1 MPWKV
6 PDTLSLLFWLPVAP
20 CPGEHMH
27 MFVYLWDA
35 GEAGSPSGN
44 KFHPFYCARY
54 HRVGWEAGPGTDS
67 RSFMSTQYRHVG
79 PGRKPGPN
87 TLANTAETS
96 LLGAMGCCPLLLETL
111 SSLGPQWGVSLP
123 PSIFLFP
130 THLNTH
136 THACTP
142 RQPH

>member
-1 MPWKV
+1 
-6 PDTLSLLFWLPVAP
+6 
-20 CPGEHMH
+20 

-54 HRVGWEAGPGTDS
+54 HCVGWEAGPGTDS

-87 TLANTAETS
+87 TPANTAETS

-111 SSLGPQWGVSLP
+111 FVKFGATMG
-123 PSIFLFP
+123 SIATPFHLFI
-130 THLNTH
+130 
-136 THACTP
+136 
-142 RQPH
+142 PH